1 MSHVFG
7 PVPSRRLGRS
17 LGVDL
22 VPFKTCSFDC
32 IYCQLGRT
40 TNRTIERREWVPLD
54 AVLGEVKEKL
64 ASKPDYITLSGSGE
78 PTLYARLGALVDG
91 IRAMTD
97 TPIAVLTNGSLLW
110 QEEVRRDLAH
120 AHLVVPS
127 LDAGSALMYEAVNRP
142 HPEVTFER
150 LVSGL
155 MAFRREYAGQMWL
168 EVLLVGGRTADVAE
182 VERIRECLNAIRP
195 DRVQV
200 NTVVRPPAET
210 YAAGVTPERLQAL
223 AELLDPQAEV
233 VCDFQGVHRR
243 AEFAATAQIVLQML
257 ERRPCTVS
265 DVAEGLGIHRN
276 EAVKHIEDLASAGRA
291 VAVLSAGRTYYR
303 ASAGASG

>member
-1 MSHVFG
+1 
-7 PVPSRRLGRS
+7 
-17 LGVDL
+17 
-22 VPFKTCSFDC
+22 
-32 IYCQLGRT
+32 
-40 TNRTIERREWVPLD
+40 
-54 AVLGEVKEKL
+54 
-64 ASKPDYITLSGSGE
+64 
-78 PTLYARLGALVDG
+78 
-91 IRAMTD
+91 
-97 TPIAVLTNGSLLW
+97 
-110 QEEVRRDLAH
+110 
-120 AHLVVPS
+120 
-127 LDAGSALMYEAVNRP
+127 MYEAVNRP
-142 HPEVTFER
+142 HAEVTFDR

-168 EVLLVGGRTADVAE
+168 EVLLVGGYTADVAE

-243 AEFAATAQIVLQML
+243 AEFAATAQTVLQML
-257 ERRPCTVS
+257 ERRPCTVN

-276 EAVKHIEDLASAGRA
+276 EAIKYIEDLASAGRA
-291 VAVLSAGRTYYR
+291 EAVASASRIYYR